1 MSGRYNH
8 SFADGEL
15 ELAQTGFGS
24 LTWRCVIGNG
34 HLRMRELHLT
44 RMNDVPP
51 NEKRVAGVLYEVGCM
66 ARRVARLTDRGD
78 ARNQMGVLIDE
89 RYLPG
94 FEIWTNCCAGLFELP
109 LQSLRVFGS
118 VLPGHKI
125 FEIALVDINDGVG
138 ELSDSTNSK
147 ASGVVSMDVGQ
158 QNRVDLLRLISCCL

>member
-8 SFADGEL
+8 SFAGGEL
-15 ELAQTGFGS
+15 ELAQTRFGS

-78 ARNQMGVLIDE
+78 ARNQTGVLLDE
-89 RYLPG
+89 RYLSG
-94 FEIWTNCCAGLFELP
+94 LEIWTYCCAGLFELP
-109 LQSLRVFGS
+109 L
-118 VLPGHKI
+118 
-125 FEIALVDINDGVG
+125 
-138 ELSDSTNSK
+138 
-147 ASGVVSMDVGQ
+147 
-158 QNRVDLLRLISCCL
+158 

>member
-1 MSGRYNH
+1 MHRNDFNPASDLYESHQPGHPEFLSRFRIKLGCRRAVRDRQPAIDGANFTDVPQPRKRNMSGRYNH

-78 ARNQMGVLIDE
+78 ARNQRGVLLDA

-94 FEIWTNCCAGLFELP
+94 PELWNYCCTG
-109 LQSLRVFGS
+109 
-118 VLPGHKI
+118 
-125 FEIALVDINDGVG
+125 
-138 ELSDSTNSK
+138 
-147 ASGVVSMDVGQ
+147 M
-158 QNRVDLLRLISCCL
+158 